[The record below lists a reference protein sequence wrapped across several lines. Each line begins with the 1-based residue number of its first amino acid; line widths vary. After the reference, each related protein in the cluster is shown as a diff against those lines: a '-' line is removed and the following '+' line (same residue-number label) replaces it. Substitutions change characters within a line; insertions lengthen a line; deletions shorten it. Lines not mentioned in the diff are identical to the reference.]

1 MCLAVPGKI
10 LEIHQTDGVDM
21 AQVDFEGVR
30 REACLMYLPE
40 AKVGDYVLVHVG
52 FAMSLVSQEE
62 ALASLDLLRQV
73 ASAGAEDDTVAGD
86 ALS

>member
-10 LEIHQTDGVDM
+10 LQIYSAGGVDM
-21 AQVDFEGVR
+21 AQVDFEGVQ

-52 FAMSLVSQEE
+52 FAMSLLSQEE
-62 ALASLDLLRQV
+62 ALASLELLRQV
-73 ASAGAEDDTVAGD
+73 AEAQPEDDAPG
-86 ALS
+86 ARAPS